1 LTLNSPQ
8 MALQLNAQ
16 QLTSMNARPP
26 FTVQWLSP
34 DREAEWDAFVGRHEL
49 GLVYNLSSWKRTL
62 EDAFPHIS
70 GRFLALRENTSGK
83 IVAGLP
89 VYRVKSWLLGNRIV
103 SVPFA
108 SFCNPLVSDDSQ
120 LNLLLP
126 EVVEEYQRN
135 RSDRLEIRMTE
146 ATRQLSHPLLSR
158 TARFKHHFLR
168 LEKDPD
174 ELFASLAKTSICQK
188 VIKAR
193 KAGVVVE
200 EVGDEKSLKV
210 CHAILVKLRHRLC
223 LPAIPY
229 AFFEAMRRHLWP
241 EHLKIF
247 LALQEGKP
255 VACHLVL
262 KYKDLWTSEY
272 SASTSDALHGVN
284 QLLYWETIRRAIAGG
299 AKLFSFGRTS
309 VSNLGLL
316 SYKRRWSTSE
326 EDLTEYVLLRA
337 GAPDRAPGGFAELIG
352 PQAREWFKVLLRNS
366 PVTLNRIIGGYCY
379 RHMG

>member
-1 LTLNSPQ
+1 
-8 MALQLNAQ
+8 
-16 QLTSMNARPP
+16 MNARPP
-26 FTVQWLSP
+26 FSVQWLSP
-34 DREAEWDAFVGRHEL
+34 DREAEWDEFVGRHEL

-62 EDAFPHIS
+62 ESAFPHIS
-70 GRFLALRENTSGK
+70 GRFLALRENTSGQ

-89 VYRVKSWLLGNRIV
+89 VYRVRSWLLGNRIV

-146 ATRQLSHPLLSR
+146 ATRKLSHPLLSR
-158 TARFKHHFLR
+158 TASYKHNFLP
-168 LEKDPD
+168 LDKDPD

-188 VIKAR
+188 VMKAR
-193 KAGVVVE
+193 KAGVVIE
-200 EVGDEKSLKV
+200 EVSDEKSLKV
-210 CHAILVKLRHRLC
+210 CHSILVKLRHRLC

-247 LALQEGKP
+247 IALQRGKP

-262 KYKDLWTSEY
+262 KYKELWTSEY
-272 SASTSDALHGVN
+272 SASTIDALHGVN
-284 QLLYWETIRRAIAGG
+284 QLLYWETILRAMAAG
-299 AKLFSFGRTS
+299 AKVFSFGRTS
-309 VSNLGLL
+309 VSNMGLL
-316 SYKRRWSTSE
+316 AYKRRWRTSE

-337 GAPDRAPGGFAELIG
+337 GAADRAPGGFVELVG
-352 PQAREWFKVLLRNS
+352 PQAREWFKTLLRYS
-366 PVTLNRIIGGYCY
+366 PVAVNRIIGGYCY

>member
-1 LTLNSPQ
+1 
-8 MALQLNAQ
+8 MI
-16 QLTSMNARPP
+16 ARPP

-34 DREAEWDAFVGRHEL
+34 DRQAEWDAFVGRHRL
-49 GLVYNLSSWKRTL
+49 GLVYDLSAWKRTL

-70 GRFLALRENTSGK
+70 GRFLALRESESGK

-89 VYRVKSWLLGNRIV
+89 VYRVSSWLLGNRIV

-108 SFCNPLVSDDSQ
+108 SFCNPLVSSDSQ

-146 ATRQLSHPLLSR
+146 ATRQLSHPPLSR
-158 TARFKHHFLR
+158 VAHYKHHVLS
-168 LEKDPD
+168 LEKDPA

-188 VIKAR
+188 VVKAR
-193 KAGVVVE
+193 KAGVVIE

-210 CHAILVKLRHRLC
+210 CHAMLVKLRHRLC

-229 AFFEAMRRHLWP
+229 AFFEAMKRHLWP
-241 EHLKIF
+241 EHLKVFI
-247 LALQEGKP
+247 ARHGGKP

-262 KYKDLWTSEY
+262 TYKDLWTSEY
-272 SASTSDALHGVN
+272 SASTRDALHGVN
-284 QLLYWETIRRAIAGG
+284 QLLYWETLRRAIAGG
-299 AKLFSFGRTS
+299 AKAFSFGRTS
-309 VSNLGLL
+309 VTNLGLL
-316 SYKRRWSTSE
+316 SYKRRWHTSE

-337 GAPDRAPGGFAELIG
+337 GAAGRAPGGLAESMG
-352 PQAREWFKVLLRNS
+352 PRAKELFKVLLRNS
-366 PVTLNRIIGGYCY
+366 PVTLNRIIGSYCY

>member
-1 LTLNSPQ
+1 MTLSNPLV
-8 MALQLNAQ
+8 ALLSNAQ
-16 QLTSMNARPP
+16 HVASMRARSP
-26 FTVQWLSP
+26 FSVQWLSP
-34 DREAEWDAFVGRHEL
+34 AREAEWDEFVGRHEL
-49 GLVYNLSSWKRTL
+49 GLVYNLSSWKKTL

-70 GRFLALRENTSGK
+70 GRFLALRENTSGQ
-83 IVAGLP
+83 IVAGMP
-89 VYRVKSWLLGNRIV
+89 VYRVRSWLLGNRIV

-108 SFCNPLVSDDSQ
+108 SFCNPLVSDDWQ
-120 LNLLLP
+120 LSLLLP
-126 EVVEEYQRN
+126 EVLEEYQRN

-158 TARFKHHFLR
+158 TARYKHHYLS
-168 LEKDPD
+168 LDKDPD
-174 ELFASLAKTSICQK
+174 QLFASLAKSSICQK

-210 CHAILVKLRHRLC
+210 CHAILVQLRHRLC

-229 AFFEAMRRHLWP
+229 AFFDAMRRHLGP
-241 EHLKIF
+241 EHLKIY

-272 SASTSDALHGVN
+272 SASTIDALHGVN
-284 QLLYWETIRRAIAGG
+284 QLLYWETIRRAIAAG
-299 AKLFSFGRTS
+299 AKVFSFGRTS
-309 VSNLGLL
+309 VSNVGLL
-316 SYKRRWSTSE
+316 AYKRRWRTSE
-326 EDLTEYVLLRA
+326 EDLTEYVLLRG
-337 GAPDRAPGGFAELIG
+337 GAADRAPGGLAELVG
-352 PQAREWFKVLLRNS
+352 PQARHWFKALLRKS

>member
-1 LTLNSPQ
+1 LNPKSAQ
-8 MALQLNAQ
+8 NALQLNAQ
-16 QLTSMNARPP
+16 TATSMTARPSV
-26 FTVQWLSP
+26 TVQWLP
-34 DREAEWDAFVGRHEL
+34 PGHEAEWDAFVGRHEL
-49 GLVYNLSSWKRTL
+49 GLVYDLSAWKRML
-62 EDAFPHIS
+62 EEAFPHIR
-70 GRFLALRENTSGK
+70 GRFLALRENSSGK

-89 VYRVKSWLLGNRIV
+89 VYRVSSWLLGNRIV

-108 SFCNPLVSDDSQ
+108 SFCNPLVSSDSQ

-126 EVVEEYQRN
+126 EVVEEFQRN

-146 ATRQLSHPLLSR
+146 ARRELSHPPLSR
-158 TARFKHHFLR
+158 IAHFKHHILS
-168 LEKDPD
+168 LEKDPSR
-174 ELFASLAKTSICQK
+174 LFGRLAKTSICQK
-188 VIKAR
+188 VVKAR
-193 KAGVVVE
+193 KAGVVIE
-200 EVGDEKSLKV
+200 EVGDEKSMKI

-247 LALQEGKP
+247 LALQGGKP

-262 KYKDLWTSEY
+262 THKDLWTSEY
-272 SASTSDALHGVN
+272 SASTRDAIHGVN

-299 AKLFSFGRTS
+299 AKMFSFGRTS
-309 VSNLGLL
+309 VTNLGLL

-326 EDLTEYVLLRA
+326 EDLTEYVLIRDGRVERGPGLVKELFGPRA
-337 GAPDRAPGGFAELIG
+337 KEL
-352 PQAREWFKVLLRNS
+352 FKLLLRNS